1 LIFNILIYLCIPKKK
16 DNTKNKI
23 NIGRSKNELLDEIK
37 FEGKILMRRKI
48 ETNEQR
54 QEAIRI
60 YGNDNM
66 LDILIDANYDHYFLD
81 GTFKCVPRGIFYL

>member
-1 LIFNILIYLCIPKKK
+1 
-16 DNTKNKI
+16 
-23 NIGRSKNELLDEIK
+23 
-37 FEGKILMRRKI
+37 MRRKI